1 MSFTGSD
8 SDLTNVKAPKI
19 NSWWTTAELKLIRA
33 RMRMLQH
40 MRQLGDIVEGSTE
53 RMALPAQ
60 SEAAGTGGVETLHRP
75 TSQSEAADTGG
86 VETLHRPTSQSEAA
100 DTGGVETL
108 HRPTSQRGQRVIQ
121 EVLGGKS
128 HISRTYFSKR
138 VPFGKMTIVE
148 SESTSKFCFSTL
160 AMRSIEIQR
169 LRAYTPPNDVYGA
182 EKRAAVLV
190 GLVVDPE
197 TRRLEVWL
205 TLRSSK
211 LRKHGG
217 EVALPGGRQEGSDAD
232 LVATALRESEEEI
245 GLDRDAVESVTCLK
259 PFLSRFLLL
268 VTPVVGIVPGDF
280 VPSANPDEVAACF
293 KVPLEEFL
301 SNENHSS
308 TDEMIPRAGLWRRH
322 EFHWRDSDGETY
334 KM

>member
-1 MSFTGSD
+1 M
-8 SDLTNVKAPKI
+8 P
-19 NSWWTTAELKLIRA
+19 
-33 RMRMLQH
+33 
-40 MRQLGDIVEGSTE
+40 
-53 RMALPAQ
+53 
-60 SEAAGTGGVETLHRP
+60 
-75 TSQSEAADTGG
+75 
-86 VETLHRPTSQSEAA
+86 
-100 DTGGVETL
+100 
-108 HRPTSQRGQRVIQ
+108 
-121 EVLGGKS
+121 
-128 HISRTYFSKR
+128 
-138 VPFGKMTIVE
+138 
-148 SESTSKFCFSTL
+148 C
-160 AMRSIEIQR
+160 IEIQR
-169 LRAYTPPNDVYGA
+169 LRAYTPPDDVYGT

-205 TLRSSK
+205 TLRSSE

-268 VTPVVGIVPGDF
+268 VTPVVGIVPSDF
-280 VPSANPDEVAACF
+280 VPAANPDEVAACF
-293 KVPLEEFL
+293 KIPLEEFL

-322 EFHWRDSDGETY
+322 EFHWRNGDGETY
-334 KM
+334 KIFGLTADILIHCATLAYQRHPDFRITAQGQPSLDELIQRLDFLGYFRPKL